1 MRDKIKI
8 SVIVGL
14 LLLLGEGGCSEVGGG
29 RLKLLGFLLDLIV
42 SSTFV
47 LVTVIKAFY
56 IYFREPAQWKIL
68 VQQVSPH

>member
-8 SVIVGL
+8 SVIVGLL

-29 RLKLLGFLLDLIV
+29 RLKLLGFLLDLVV

-47 LVTVIKAFY
+47 LVTVIKALY
-56 IYFREPAQWKIL
+56 IQGVLKRVEQPNT
-68 VQQVSPH
+68 P